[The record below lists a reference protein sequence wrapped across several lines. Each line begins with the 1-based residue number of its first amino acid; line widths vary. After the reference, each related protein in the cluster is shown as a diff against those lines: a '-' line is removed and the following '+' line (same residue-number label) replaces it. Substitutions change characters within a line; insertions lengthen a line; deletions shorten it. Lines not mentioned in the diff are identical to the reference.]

1 MLPDF
6 FVWMCLFSLLA
17 KLPMSFKDFMRTS
30 RFFKLT
36 LPISCMLGLASCDL
50 VEKTTQSTPT
60 LSDQEIAKLIPSR
73 VKNTK
78 SWAADIA
85 RVYDELKL
93 VKNTQNICTT
103 IAIIDQESNFHA
115 NPSVA
120 NLGNAALKAIDEKL
134 EDKLGKN
141 LAGVF
146 RNMLETR
153 PTKQDNF
160 IKQIKAVKNEKEL
173 DELYREIFD
182 YFTKT
187 YKVSGIAN
195 ITKLSG
201 QGIDERINPVTTLGS
216 MQVHID
222 YAREHRRT
230 NMSDRELR
238 SDLYTQFGGLYYGI
252 HRLMVYQAD
261 YDKPL
266 YRFADYNSGMYSSR
280 NAAFQQRV
288 SSLSGTKLDIDG
300 DLLLYKDGDPISKKS
315 STELAVVKLLANAPT
330 PLNERQIRADL
341 RKEKSKDFEQT
352 KTYLAVSDLFQQKY
366 GKKPSYAIMPQVV
379 ISGPKL
385 SKDYN
390 TNWFATRVDGR
401 YQTCMATAK
410 RLKLVKG

>member
-1 MLPDF
+1 MTKPF
-6 FVWMCLFSLLA
+6 I
-17 KLPMSFKDFMRTS
+17 RTL
-30 RFFKLT
+30 KLT
-36 LPISCMLGLASCDL
+36 LPLAVMTLLGGCDFIQNA
-50 VEKTTQSTPT
+50 VPSNSNA
-60 LSDQEIAKLIPSR
+60 LSDKQIAKLIPHR
-73 VKNTK
+73 VNARD
-78 SWAADIA
+78 SWASDIA
-85 RVYDELKL
+85 RIYGELNIPL
-93 VKNTQNICTT
+93 STQNVCTA

-115 NPSVA
+115 NPSVP
-120 NLGNAALKAIDEKL
+120 NLGKAALSAIDDKL

-141 LAGVF
+141 LAPVF

-153 PTKQDNF
+153 PTKQNNF
-160 IKQIKAVKNEKEL
+160 IKQIRAVKTEKQL
-173 DELYREIFD
+173 DELYQEIFD

-222 YAREHRRT
+222 YARAHRRMS
-230 NMSDRELR
+230 MSDRELR
-238 SDLYTQFGGLYYGI
+238 NDLYTQYGGLYYGI

-288 SSLSGTKLDIDG
+288 STLTGTKLDIDG

-315 STELAVVKLLANAPT
+315 STELAVVKLLTNTPT
-330 PLNERQIRADL
+330 PLSERQIRADL
-341 RKEKSKDFEQT
+341 RKEKSKEFEQT
-352 KTYLAVSDLFQQKY
+352 KTYQLVNELFQQKY
-366 GKKPSYAIMPQVV
+366 GKKPSYAIMPKVV

-390 TNWFATRVDGR
+390 TNWFATRVDKR

-410 RLKLVKG
+410 QLKLV